1 MPVFKTVEGD
11 SLYVFR
17 KNNHLVR
24 QELANISPKQLEDV
38 LFDLTDRYLRDI
50 GSATPS
56 KILDDFIIPQ
66 LWRRKLLH
74 LISADT
80 AYQKLINDNYQI
92 DKETRRVIGR
102 K

>member
-1 MPVFKTVEGD
+1 
-11 SLYVFR
+11 
-17 KNNHLVR
+17 
-24 QELANISPKQLEDV
+24 LE
-38 LFDLTDRYLRDI
+38 LTDQYLLEE
-50 GSATPS
+50 GSSTAS

-66 LWRRKLLH
+66 LWQRKLLH